1 MKLRTLIALLVVP
14 ACLVGVAAC
23 GDDSSTDALT
33 LKDPWARVTAPGQT
47 AGAAYLT
54 IESKDGDTLTKA
66 SVPAS
71 VAGMAQLHETTHG
84 SASGG
89 DSMDKSD
96 SMDKTDTTAGGGMGG
111 MQGMKEVPSIAI
123 PAGEAVVLKP
133 GGYHI
138 MLMDLK
144 APIKDGQTFPV
155 TLTFTKAGTKTVDAV
170 ARP

>member
-14 ACLVGVAAC
+14 ACLVGVTAC
-23 GDDSSTDALT
+23 GDDSSTDALS
-33 LKDPWARVTAPGQT
+33 LKDPWSRVTAPGQT
-47 AGAAYLT
+47 AGAVYLT
-54 IESKDGDTLTKA
+54 IESKDGDTVTKA

-71 VAGMAQLHETTHG
+71 IAGMAQLHETTKDSG
-84 SASGG
+84 SGSGDMTG
-89 DSMDKSD
+89 
-96 SMDKTDTTAGGGMGG
+96 SMDKTETTDSGAMAGG

-123 PAGEAVVLKP
+123 PAGEAVELKP

-138 MLMDLK
+138 MLMELK
-144 APIKDGQTFPV
+144 APIKDGQKFPV

>member
-23 GDDSSTDALT
+23 GDDSSTEALT
-33 LKDPWARVTAPGQT
+33 LKDPWSRVTAPGQT
-47 AGAAYLT
+47 AGAVYLT

-71 VAGMAQLHETTHG
+71 IAGMAQLHETTHD

-89 DSMDKSD
+89 DSMGKTGTTD
-96 SMDKTDTTAGGGMGG
+96 SGGMGGG

-138 MLMDLK
+138 MLMELK
-144 APIKDGQTFPV
+144 APIKDGQKFPV